1 MVVDLEEG
9 EGSREEE
16 REREVRALVTGSV
29 DLLAASAFGL
39 QGKVVVLVRWRA
51 SGSAHMRMKSA

>member
-16 REREVRALVTGSV
+16 REREVRALVIESV
-29 DLLAASAFGL
+29 DLQLL
-39 QGKVVVLVRWRA
+39 VLN
-51 SGSAHMRMKSA
+51 

>member
-16 REREVRALVTGSV
+16 GEREVCALVTGSV

-39 QGKVVVLVRWRA
+39 KA
-51 SGSAHMRMKSA
+51 N